1 MSRPHPRPLLIALAA
16 TALGG
21 PALHAQTAASNP
33 SDSGIT
39 AVGRDPLTPL
49 DANDRVDLVDRVPA
63 TEDAAALRA
72 PGAPAPSDA
81 PAPTRGVGELVDLV
95 QALQQKIVQLEARVE
110 LLESQRERHVRNPVD
125 RADAAARD
133 GGGDEAEGVDPRF
146 ADRSEEELER
156 MLERAED
163 QETAD
168 AIRQRRDQLRLLRE
182 RRQYRQELGIRGE
195 FDRDRR
201 DGSGYRGSGND
212 GDDLGS
218 LERLELRTDA
228 LVDEVQAQEQAEDRE
243 RAERERLERERA
255 AREALREQR

>member
-1 MSRPHPRPLLIALAA
+1 M
-16 TALGG
+16 
-21 PALHAQTAASNP
+21 
-33 SDSGIT
+33 
-39 AVGRDPLTPL
+39 
-49 DANDRVDLVDRVPA
+49 
-63 TEDAAALRA
+63 
-72 PGAPAPSDA
+72 
-81 PAPTRGVGELVDLV
+81 

-110 LLESQRERHVRNPVD
+110 LLESQRERHVRNPVY
-125 RADAAARD
+125 RAAARD

-195 FDRDRR
+195 SDRDRR

-212 GDDLGS
+212 EDDLGS